1 MALFTNFKSWPE
13 SAFLWDPKGGF
24 WNTVF
29 TSNPQLKSQI
39 SLWMN
44 FTLSTFKLFET
55 SLAKSIESSS
65 TSIPTAIFAIIV
77 YFKNKQIDYKS
88 AFKIILWGIVPTVV
102 ASYVANVI
110 NTNSLRK
117 IFAMYLISIG
127 IAILVKNFNKS

>member
-1 MALFTNFKSWPE
+1 MQFLFSGII
-13 SAFLWDPKGGF
+13 SGLISGLGMGGGVILIVILTYITQYTQQGLQTI
-24 WNTVF
+24 N
-29 TSNPQLKSQI
+29 L
-39 SLWMN
+39 LYY
-44 FTLSTFKLFET
+44 
-55 SLAKSIESSS
+55 
-65 TSIPTAIFAIIV
+65 IPTAIFAIIV

-88 AFKIILWGIVPTVV
+88 AFKIILWGIVPTIA